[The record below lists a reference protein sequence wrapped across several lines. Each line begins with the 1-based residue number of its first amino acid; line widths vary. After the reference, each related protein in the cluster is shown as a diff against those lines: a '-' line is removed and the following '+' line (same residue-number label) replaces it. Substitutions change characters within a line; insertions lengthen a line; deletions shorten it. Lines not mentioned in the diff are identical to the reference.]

1 MGENIRLTAADGF
14 ELGAYRARPEAAPRG
29 GVVVVQEIFGVNLHI
44 RSVCDGYAE
53 AGYLAVAPALYDRI
67 EPDAQLGYTSDD
79 VTRGR
84 EIRAKCDMANVI
96 AAAESAAEGGP
107 GGGPGG
113 GAGGGPGGGKVG
125 IVGYCWGGQIV
136 YLAACRLGGKLTCG
150 SGYYGGGIVPFLG
163 EAPAIPLMLHFGTE
177 DASVPLSDAEQIGK
191 AHPEVTIH
199 LYQGAGHGFN
209 CELRAQ
215 YHAEAA
221 ALALERTLAQFAE
234 HLG

>member
-29 GVVVVQEIFGVNLHI
+29 GVVVVQEIFGVNVHI
-44 RSVCDGYAE
+44 RAVCDGYAA
-53 AGYLAVAPALYDRI
+53 AGYLAVAPAIYDRI
-67 EPDAQLGYTSDD
+67 EPDAQLGYTPDD

-96 AAAESAAEGGP
+96 ADVAAAAENAVE
-107 GGGPGG
+107 
-113 GAGGGPGGGKVG
+113 GGPGGGKVG

-136 YLAACRLGGKLTCG
+136 YVAACRLGDKLSCA

-163 EAPAIPLMLHFGTE
+163 EAPAVPLMLHFGTE
-177 DASVPLSDAEQIGK
+177 DDSVPLSDSEQIGE
-191 AHPEVTIH
+191 AHPEVAIH
-199 LYQGAGHGFN
+199 LYEGAGHGFN
-209 CELRAQ
+209 CDQRAS

-221 ALALERTLAQFAE
+221 ALALERTLAHFAE

>member
-1 MGENIRLTAADGF
+1 MGENIRLTTADGF

-29 GVVVVQEIFGVNLHI
+29 GVVVVQEIFGVNVHI
-44 RSVCDGYAE
+44 RAVCDGYAE
-53 AGYLAVAPALYDRI
+53 AGYLAVAPAIYDRI
-67 EPDAQLGYTSDD
+67 EPDAQLGYTPDD
-79 VTRGR
+79 VARGR

-96 AAAESAAEGGP
+96 ADVAAAAESAAEGGP

-113 GAGGGPGGGKVG
+113 GKTGL
-125 IVGYCWGGQIV
+125 VGYCWGGQIV
-136 YLAACRLGGKLTCG
+136 YVAACRLGDKLTCAA
-150 SGYYGGGIVPFLG
+150 GYYGGGIVPFLG
-163 EAPAIPLMLHFGTE
+163 ETPAIPLMLHFGTE

-191 AHPEVTIH
+191 THPEVAIH
-199 LYQGAGHGFN
+199 LYEGAGHGFN

-221 ALALERTLAQFAE
+221 ALALERTLAFFAR

>member
-29 GVVVVQEIFGVNLHI
+29 GVVVVQEIFGVNVHI
-44 RSVCDGYAE
+44 RAVCDGYAE
-53 AGYLAVAPALYDRI
+53 AGYVAVAPAIYDRI
-67 EPDAQLGYTSDD
+67 EPDAQLGYTPDD

-84 EIRAKCDMANVI
+84 EIRAECDMANVI
-96 AAAESAAEGGP
+96 ADVAAAAASAAEGG
-107 GGGPGG
+107 
-113 GAGGGPGGGKVG
+113 KLG

-136 YLAACRLGGKLTCG
+136 YIAACRLGDKLSCG

-163 EAPAIPLMLHFGTE
+163 EVPAIPLMLHFGTE
-177 DASVPLSDAEQIGK
+177 DASIPLSDAEQIGE
-191 AHPEVTIH
+191 AHPEVAIH
-199 LYQGAGHGFN
+199 LYEGAGHGFN
-209 CELRAQ
+209 CDLRAS

-221 ALALERTLAQFAE
+221 ALALDRTLAHFAE